1 KLQEQKEKM
10 PKGFTNIVIK
20 HNNKKISNHGAQ
32 ARMIKQTKKTKP
44 TGRRSFLILSGC
56 REGSSKMWPSLNQ
69 WIQ

>member
-1 KLQEQKEKM
+1 
-10 PKGFTNIVIK
+10 
-20 HNNKKISNHGAQ
+20 
-32 ARMIKQTKKTKP
+32 MIKQTKKTKP